1 MNAKDIGN
9 FLCQLRKEKELKQR
23 ELAEALHVS
32 DKAISR
38 WETGTG
44 IPDVGSLQ
52 SLSEFFGVSINE
64 ILAGRRIKEDEV
76 KMEADKNL
84 TELVSRQ
91 AGMKK
96 KLYIAMGA
104 AVMAIVAFLGVA
116 IVSLMPISGSSA
128 AFEVSD
134 MDRVIRYVRELEEA
148 GTEYELSIDTSN
160 QTITVSVTDPVIR

>member
-9 FLCQLRKEKELKQR
+9 FLYQLRKEKELKQR

-52 SLSEFFGVSINE
+52 SLSEFFEVSINE
-64 ILAGRRIKEDEV
+64 ILAGKRIKEDEV

-84 TELVSRQ
+84 TELVNRQ
-91 AGMKK
+91 AGMKRR
-96 KLYIAMGA
+96 LYIAVGA
-104 AVMAIVAFLGVA
+104 AITGIVAFLGLVV
-116 IVSLMPISGSSA
+116 ISLMPILGSSA
-128 AFEVSD
+128 VFETSN
-134 MDRVIRYVRELEEA
+134 MDRVMEYVRELEDT
-148 GTEYELSIDTSN
+148 GTDYELSINTSN
-160 QTITVSVTDPVIR
+160 QTITVSVTGRVIK

>member
-52 SLSEFFGVSINE
+52 SLSEFFEVSINE

-76 KMEADKNL
+76 QMEADKNL
-84 TELVSRQ
+84 TELVNEQ
-91 AGMKK
+91 AGTKK
-96 KLYIAMGA
+96 KLYIAVGT
-104 AVMAIVAFLGVA
+104 AILAISAFLLMAVLTFLPMQGSRLTFESNEMERVMEYVA
-116 IVSLMPISGSSA
+116 
-128 AFEVSD
+128 
-134 MDRVIRYVRELEEA
+134 ELEET
-148 GTEYELSIDTSN
+148 GTEYELSVDTAN
-160 QTITVSVTDPVIR
+160 RTISVYVD